1 MWFFPW
7 LSYVAVAAMIGM
19 LVAMGTIPSLRS
31 QLWASLISVAMVLA
45 AYAARRRR
53 A

>member
-1 MWFFPW
+1 
-7 LSYVAVAAMIGM
+7 MIGM
-19 LVAMGTIPSLRS
+19 LVALGTIPSLRS
-31 QLWASLISVAMVLA
+31 QLWASLISVAVALA